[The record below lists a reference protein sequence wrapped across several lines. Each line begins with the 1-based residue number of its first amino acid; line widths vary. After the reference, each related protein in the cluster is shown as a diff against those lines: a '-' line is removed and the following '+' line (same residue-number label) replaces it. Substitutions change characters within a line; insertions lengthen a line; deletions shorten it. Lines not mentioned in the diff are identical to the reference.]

1 MNLKDEVRERF
12 MTDTRSILEGHLDDL
27 EGMFQ
32 FHEDNSLEVLGEYRD
47 LPPQLQVLIHLIA
60 RRYQSEADIVDSP
73 ALTNSALY
81 RSFPGRDKSTV
92 RGYLMKL
99 REDGLARKREEG
111 NEMVVERL
119 PEAIEKIEKATGE

>member
-1 MNLKDEVRERF
+1 MNLEDEVRERF

-32 FHEDNSLEVLGEYRD
+32 FHEDKSLEVLGEYRD
-47 LPPQLQVLIHLIA
+47 LPPQLQVLIHLIG
-60 RRYQSEADIVDSP
+60 RRYQSEADIADSP

-111 NEMVVERL
+111 NEIVVERL
-119 PEAIEKIEKATGE
+119 QEAIEKIEKARGG